1 MNGKTT
7 QRPGGPVELG
17 LRDGMPLIQA
27 VGLKREY
34 LLGKTRVQALRGVDL
49 TIHAGEFVALMG
61 ASGSGKSTLLHLL
74 GCLDEPSAG
83 QYLLEGR
90 DTSKLPARER
100 AMLRSTRLGFVFQ
113 NFFLLPDLNALDN
126 VMLPLLY
133 QRGLKADGKVMRQRA
148 MEALAQV
155 GLAQRAGHRPMEL
168 SGGERQRVAI
178 ARALITRPAMLLA
191 DEPTGN
197 LDSATGLELMNMLTG
212 LWSRGLTV
220 LLVTHDPTV
229 AAFAQRIIYMKDG
242 LIVREETRQSDT
254 ILMGEQRLQPET
266 PSKGGGHDGN

>member
-1 MNGKTT
+1 MNGNTF
-7 QRPGGPVELG
+7 QRPGGPVESG
-17 LRDGMPLIQA
+17 VREGMPLIQT

-49 TIHAGEFVALMG
+49 TIRAGEFVALMG
-61 ASGSGKSTLLHLL
+61 PSGSGKSTLLHLL
-74 GCLDEPSAG
+74 GCLDEPTAG

-90 DTSKLPARER
+90 ETSKMSARER
-100 AMLRSTRLGFVFQ
+100 AALRSTRLGFIFQ

-133 QRGLKADGKVMRQRA
+133 QRGLKSDGKLLRQRA

-155 GLAQRAGHRPMEL
+155 GLSQRAGHRPMEL

-178 ARALITRPAMLLA
+178 ARALITRPALLLA

-197 LDSATGLELMNMLTG
+197 LDSATGLELMRVLTG
-212 LWSRGLTV
+212 LWARGLTV
-220 LLVTHDPTV
+220 LLVTHDPNV
-229 AAFAQRIIYMKDG
+229 AAFAQRIVYMKDG
-242 LIVREETRQSDT
+242 LIVREEIRQSDT
-254 ILMGEQRLQPET
+254 ILMDEKRFQPET
-266 PSKGGGHDGN
+266 PSKGGAHDGD

>member
-1 MNGKTT
+1 M
-7 QRPGGPVELG
+7 
-17 LRDGMPLIQA
+17 IQA

-49 TIHAGEFVALMG
+49 TIQAGEFVALMG
-61 ASGSGKSTLLHLL
+61 ASGSGKSTLMHLL

-100 AMLRSTRLGFVFQ
+100 AALRSTRLGFVFQ
-113 NFFLLPDLNALDN
+113 NFFLLPDLNAIDN
-126 VMLPLLY
+126 VALPLLY
-133 QRGLKADGKVMRQRA
+133 QRGLKTDSKVLRQRA
-148 MEALAQV
+148 MAALTQV

-178 ARALITRPAMLLA
+178 ARALITQPALLLA

-197 LDSATGLELMNMLTG
+197 LDSATGLELMRVLTG
-212 LWSRGLTV
+212 LWARGLTV
-220 LLVTHDPTV
+220 LLVTHDPNV
-229 AAFAQRIIYMKDG
+229 AAFAPRVIYMKDG
-242 LIVREETRQSDT
+242 LILREEVRKPDT
-254 ILMGEQRLQPET
+254 IRVDEKLTQPVAAPE
-266 PSKGGGHDGN
+266 GGVHDGA

>member
-1 MNGKTT
+1 
-7 QRPGGPVELG
+7 
-17 LRDGMPLIQA
+17 
-27 VGLKREY
+27 
-34 LLGKTRVQALRGVDL
+34 
-49 TIHAGEFVALMG
+49 
-61 ASGSGKSTLLHLL
+61 
-74 GCLDEPSAG
+74 
-83 QYLLEGR
+83 
-90 DTSKLPARER
+90 
-100 AMLRSTRLGFVFQ
+100 
-113 NFFLLPDLNALDN
+113 
-126 VMLPLLY
+126 MLPLLY

-212 LWSRGLTV
+212 LWARGLTV

>member
-1 MNGKTT
+1 MIQTT
-7 QRPGGPVELG
+7 
-17 LRDGMPLIQA
+17 
-27 VGLKREY
+27 GLKREY

-49 TIHAGEFVALMG
+49 TIQAGEFVALMG
-61 ASGSGKSTLLHLL
+61 ASGSGKSTLMHLL

-100 AMLRSTRLGFVFQ
+100 AELRSTRLGFVFQ
-113 NFFLLPDLNALDN
+113 NFFLLPDLKAIDN
-126 VMLPLLY
+126 VALPLLY
-133 QRGLKADGKVMRQRA
+133 QRGLKADSKVLRQRA

-178 ARALITRPAMLLA
+178 ARALITQPALLLA

-197 LDSATGLELMNMLTG
+197 LDSATGLELMRVLTE
-212 LWSRGLTV
+212 LWACGLTV
-220 LLVTHDPTV
+220 LLVTHDPNV
-229 AAFAQRIIYMKDG
+229 AAFAPRVIHMKDG
-242 LIVREETRQSDT
+242 LIVREETRQPDT
-254 ILMGEQRLQPET
+254 IRFDERMAQPVT
-266 PSKGGGHDGN
+266 PSQGGVHDDA